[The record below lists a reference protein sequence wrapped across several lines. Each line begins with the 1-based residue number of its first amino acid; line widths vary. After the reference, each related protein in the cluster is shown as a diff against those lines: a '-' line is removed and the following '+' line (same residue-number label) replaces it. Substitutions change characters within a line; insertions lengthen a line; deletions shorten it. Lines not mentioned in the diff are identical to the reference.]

1 MITETQRFINFPQYF
16 CMCSLAWTKII
27 ATFSQDLVTLQCL
40 VKIENQ
46 SDLVTS
52 EFNLKFD
59 ISNHQY
65 LKPVFNVESFCI
77 FCFITTTFV
86 YKTYPEKTITICMLV
101 TGHNLEP
108 QKRGV
113 MRNFDQEL
121 EMMSVLRCKPH
132 SSLPYSPGPA
142 ASAALAP
149 FSVAAWWWL
158 AR

>member
-1 MITETQRFINFPQYF
+1 MFFFHKMITETQRFINFPQYF

-86 YKTYPEKTITICMLV
+86 YKTYPEKNNHYLCVSHRSQL
-101 TGHNLEP
+101 GASE
-108 QKRGV
+108 KRSDEKFWSGARNDVGV
-113 MRNFDQEL
+113 
-121 EMMSVLRCKPH
+121 EM
-132 SSLPYSPGPA
+132 
-142 ASAALAP
+142 
-149 FSVAAWWWL
+149 
-158 AR
+158 